1 MAKTNASNE
10 RIKREYFR
18 YLKDARGRDDAT
30 IDGVAKA
37 LARFEESTRARDFKK
52 FHREQAMAFK
62 AGLAAANNARTGERL
77 SKATMLSTLRELKN
91 FFFWL
96 AHLPGFKS
104 HIECADADYFS
115 MAEKDMAIARARREK
130 RVPTPDQVR
139 HVLTNMTAGTV
150 LERRDRALLALAATT
165 AARVNALASFRL
177 GHIDMAGGFVEQ
189 DARTVRTKFSK
200 TFRTYFMPV
209 VEGALEIVAAWVRER
224 RQDHLCG
231 PADPLFPATAMGLG
245 DAGTFTPVGLA
256 PQGWASTSPIRDIF
270 RQAFADAGIPYFN
283 PHSFR
288 DMLVRYAM
296 ALDLSPEQM
305 KAWSQNLG
313 HSDVLTTFTSYGNVP
328 VHRQGELVQ
337 ALGENVNAAF
347 TPLAGTRTSDLLAE
361 LAKRHG
367 D

>member
-1 MAKTNASNE
+1 VAKTNAANE

-37 LARFEESTRARDFKK
+37 LARFEESTRAKDFKK
-52 FHREQAMAFK
+52 FHREQAIAFK

-77 SKATMLSTLRELKN
+77 SKATMLSTLRELKA

-104 HIECADADYFS
+104 HIEYADGDYFS
-115 MAEKDMAIARARREK
+115 MAEKDVSVARARREK
-130 RVPTPDQVR
+130 RVPTPDQIR
-139 HVLTNMTAGTV
+139 RVLANMPGSTV
-150 LERRDRALLALAATT
+150 LDRRDRAVIAFAAAT
-165 AARVNALASFRL
+165 AARVSALASFRL
-177 GHIDMAGGFVEQ
+177 GHVDLAGGFVEQ
-189 DARTVRTKFSK
+189 DARTVRTKFAK

-209 VEGALEIVAAWVRER
+209 VEGALEIAAAWTQER
-224 RQDHLCG
+224 RQDHLCA
-231 PADPLFPATAMGLG
+231 PVDPLFPATAMGLG
-245 DAGTFTPVGLA
+245 EAGTFTPLGLA
-256 PQGWASTSPIRDIF
+256 LHGWATTTPIRDIF
-270 RQAFADAGIPYFN
+270 RRAFADAGLPYYN

-288 DMLVRYAM
+288 DMLVRHAM
-296 ALDLSPEQM
+296 SLDLSPEQM

-328 VHRQGELVQ
+328 VHRQG
-337 ALGENVNAAF
+337 ALIKAAPEHRES
-347 TPLAGTRTSDLLAE
+347 TPLTGLKTSELLAE
-361 LAKRHG
+361 LAKRHR